1 MAYTVLINGQQALT
15 RITDVLNILEN
26 PEEMWNAIGYSMKE
40 NTRLRISDQVDV
52 NGMRLVQSWRVLE
65 EGGYTLRDTGRLMNS
80 ITYFADK
87 NGVEWGI
94 PAEFPYAR
102 ILNEGGVINAKNKPF
117 LRFKVGGRWISKRS
131 VRIPARKI
139 VGISASDRAEILD
152 IIAHYLKG

>member
-87 NGVEWGI
+87 NGVEWVS
-94 PAEFPYAR
+94 P
-102 ILNEGGVINAKNKPF
+102 LNFHTLE
-117 LRFKVGGRWISKRS
+117 S
-131 VRIPARKI
+131 
-139 VGISASDRAEILD
+139 
-152 IIAHYLKG
+152 